1 MILYDADFRAFFL
14 RTSSKLSLAYG
25 ARNGIDG
32 KAVPTLDSAKS
43 KEPTRCEVNP
53 ILDTLQKSLKTGIN

>member
-43 KEPTRCEVNP
+43 KEPTR
-53 ILDTLQKSLKTGIN
+53 